1 MTTVTIPNWTG
12 MGILPP
18 INDLYPVSAARSPY
32 PVSLLD
38 IVMRFSRTP
47 ERHDILHGFLQYR
60 AALHSLGY
68 VSGFQWLNG
77 SFMEHIE
84 VRAGRPPQDL
94 DVVTFLHDPGTPVP
108 STLSQPDDAL
118 DNTLAKRRFKVD
130 AYILELDQIPPRE
143 ITFWSAYWYSMWSHS
158 RDKTWKGF
166 LQIELS
172 PHEDADAMAWL
183 AQNGPTGA
191 HP

>member
-18 INDLYPVSAARSPY
+18 INDLRPASPARSPY

-47 ERHDILHGFLQYR
+47 ERHDILSGFLQYR
-60 AALHSLGY
+60 AALHSQGY

-84 VRAGRPPQDL
+84 IRAGRPPRDL
-94 DVVTFLHDPGTPVP
+94 DVVTFLNSPGVP
-108 STLSQPDDAL
+108 QPTALPQPEDAF
-118 DNTLAKRRFKVD
+118 DNALAKQRFKVD
-130 AYILELDQIPPRE
+130 AYILELDQMPPRE
-143 ITFWSAYWYSMWSHS
+143 ITLWSAYWYSMWSHS

-166 LQIELS
+166 LQIELN
-172 PHEDADAMAWL
+172 PHEDADAAAWL